1 MTIDEQITQAA
12 AYVEAM
18 RARLAAA
25 EEELRILTALRD
37 EEAIKELL
45 AAAAGKGIGVADAIA
60 LIKAKT

>member
-12 AYVEAM
+12 AHVEAM

-25 EEELRILTALRD
+25 EEELRTLTALRD

>member
-12 AYVEAM
+12 AHVEAM

-25 EEELRILTALRD
+25 EEELRTLTALRD

-45 AAAAGKGIGVADAIA
+45 TAAGKGIGVADAIA